1 MMRSIV
7 CILLFLMGSSVFAQK
22 ADFKACAKFSE
33 RNLSDYVHSLSVY
46 PSWIGNSD
54 FFWYY
59 YTTGDGTVY
68 YLVDAKKG
76 KKQKLFSTERLAA
89 RLAEL
94 TGKTE
99 DVRDFKLGG
108 FRFEGDNPYRLMFSK
123 YGKDFEY
130 DVKRDVLKD

>member
-1 MMRSIV
+1 
-7 CILLFLMGSSVFAQK
+7 MGSSVFAQK
-22 ADFKACAKFSE
+22 ANFEACVKFSE
-33 RNLSDYVHSLSVY
+33 SNLSDYVHSLSVY

-59 YTTGDGTVY
+59 TTGDGTVY

-76 KKQKLFSTERLAA
+76 KKQELFSTERLAA

-99 DVRDFKLGG
+99 DVEILNW
-108 FRFEGDNPYRLMFSK
+108 EGSVSRRIILID
-123 YGKDFEY
+123 
-130 DVKRDVLKD
+130 

>member
-1 MMRSIV
+1 
-7 CILLFLMGSSVFAQK
+7 MGSSVFAQK
-22 ADFKACAKFSE
+22 ANFGACVKFSE

-76 KKQKLFSTERLAA
+76 KKQELFSTERLAA

-99 DVRDFKLGG
+99 DIRNFKLGG
-108 FRFEGDNPYRLMFSK
+108 FRFGEG
-123 YGKDFEY
+123 
-130 DVKRDVLKD
+130 

>member
-7 CILLFLMGSSVFAQK
+7 CLLLFLMGSGVFAQK
-22 ADFKACAKFSE
+22 ANFEACVKFSE
-33 RNLSDYVHSLSVY
+33 KNLSDYVHSLSVY

-59 YTTGDGTVY
+59 YTTSDGTVY
-68 YLVDAKKG
+68 YLVDARREKA
-76 KKQKLFSTERLAA
+76 KLFSTERLAA

-99 DVRDFKLGG
+99 DVGILNW
-108 FRFEGDNPYRLMFSK
+108 EGS
-123 YGKDFEY
+123 
-130 DVKRDVLKD
+130 VLRG